1 MSMEFTHLA
10 FDFPGK
16 IYRSAMP
23 FSSYDPDGQLIPA
36 YQNKEIS
43 VVVMLTGYEESM
55 KVTGRNL
62 KKEYKA
68 QDFEVIC
75 LPISDFGVPKVA
87 AMREAVTQVCAFSQK
102 GRNIAVHC
110 HAGVG
115 RTGMFMACLAKIGMG
130 LPPEDS
136 IRWVRGFIPGA
147 IEVFE
152 QEEMVR
158 NV

>member
-1 MSMEFTHLA
+1 MELTHLA

-36 YQNKEIS
+36 YRNKEIS
-43 VVVMLTGYEESM
+43 VVVMLTGEEESM
-55 KVTGRNL
+55 KVAGRNL
-62 KKEYKA
+62 LEEYRA

-75 LPISDFGVPKVA
+75 LPISDFGVPKVD
-87 AMREAVTQVCAFSQK
+87 AMRETVSQVFAFSQNS
-102 GRNIAVHC
+102 RNIAVHC

-115 RTGMFMACLAKIGMG
+115 RTGMFLACLAKLGMG
-130 LPPEDS
+130 LSPEDS